1 MRPRLPQGFR
11 ISAQLGD
18 ALLFM
23 PRISASRATACYHAV
38 LSTELMPARS
48 TMAKPEKM
56 GVQWVSVHSWEM
68 NDSSEQRYAWRSQ
81 TSFKRIK
88 FHTSTH
94 WRAPLARFRTQSI
107 PIGLVTLVEFI
118 LYFNAISGSPRLFW
132 LAPMRASYPA

>member
-1 MRPRLPQGFR
+1 LPQGFR

-56 GVQWVSVHSWEM
+56 GVLCPTPMRDFGNKEKV
-68 NDSSEQRYAWRSQ
+68 
-81 TSFKRIK
+81 
-88 FHTSTH
+88 
-94 WRAPLARFRTQSI
+94 
-107 PIGLVTLVEFI
+107 FI
-118 LYFNAISGSPRLFW
+118 LMAMG
-132 LAPMRASYPA
+132 